1 MGVTLSGIGN
11 QGSTDSDNSPSQWK
25 ALLDSARAEVAAET
39 RLARAGLSTLSRY
52 SNHVD
57 QLLKDIYDHAKK
69 EINIPTALIAIGGY
83 GRQQLCLHSDID
95 LMVVFDGQ
103 IKTAEQRF
111 LRSLLH
117 PLWDLHLD
125 VGHQVRQLSELN
137 VVETDNPK
145 HLLALLEARFLAGEQ
160 SVFESFSKTCLSEN
174 SAWRQPTQRALID
187 LTNKR
192 HAHYNRTVFQL
203 EPDIKDAP
211 GALRDATAMR
221 LFERL
226 EPNPGGYRL
235 ISNDIGRLREAEDFL
250 LRIRSIL
257 HLERGRNYNDLSH
270 ELQETVAALFGS
282 PGEKASQQVESLM
295 STYFHH
301 ARLIERSLAVSM
313 KSITAPSTWTTMPLG
328 NDLERSWDGIRFGD
342 STRSSLR
349 PRTWLRAFETAL
361 DVSVSVS
368 DQVLTCI
375 ERHSDRYAPERFF
388 PSPVERDTLLRV
400 LRPRP
405 GLYERLS
412 EMHGSGL
419 LGRMFPEFQRVY
431 CLVIRDFYHK
441 YTVDE
446 HTLLTIRNV
455 EQLLMAQTNSRQRF
469 TNVLN
474 EIEEPQL
481 LILSLLFH
489 DVGKWT
495 NKNHSEEG
503 ARMACGALRRI
514 GLPEHST
521 ATVEFLIRHHLRM
534 SAAAFRRDI
543 EDPDTVTQFARL
555 VGTENRLKLLLLFT
569 FADVAGVGPDV
580 MTPWKEE
587 RLWQLYVAAYNCLTL
602 SYSDDVIDDENLIR
616 DDLDR
621 QRPSDI
627 SREELTAFLEGY
639 PQRYLRVVD
648 RSRVYEH
655 VRLSRDLQPSE
666 VHTTLTE
673 NDAAWELSAITID
686 APGLFASICG
696 VLSYFGMNILRG
708 QAMTNEHGVVLDIF
722 QFSDQEGYLRM
733 NESAKSEMIDSLE
746 NVISG
751 KQDIEKKLQGRQHAQ
766 ITFPKPERVKPVI
779 RFNDHY
785 SQRFTVLEI
794 VTNNAWGLLY
804 RISQTISSEK
814 CDIELVLISTEGAK
828 AIDVFHLTKAGG
840 KLANPVQQTLAEAL
854 EATFKHTS

>member
-11 QGSTDSDNSPSQWK
+11 QVPAGSEHSSSRWK
-25 ALLDSARAEVAAET
+25 SLLDSARAEVATET
-39 RLARAGLSTLSRY
+39 RLARAGLSSLRHY

-57 QLLKDIYDHAKK
+57 QLLKEIYDHAQRDLDTP
-69 EINIPTALIAIGGY
+69 NALIAIGGY

-95 LMVVFDGQ
+95 LMVVFNGE
-103 IKTAEQRF
+103 IKTAEKRF

-125 VGHQVRQLSELN
+125 VGHQVRKLSELD
-137 VVETDNPK
+137 VVETNNPK
-145 HLLALLEARFLAGEQ
+145 HLLALLEARFLAGEE
-160 SVFESFSKTCLSEN
+160 SVFESFSETCLSEN

-187 LTNKR
+187 LTHKR
-192 HAHYNRTVFQL
+192 HAHYNKTVFQL

-211 GALRDATAMR
+211 GALRDATAIR

-226 EPNPGGYRL
+226 TANRGGYR
-235 ISNDIGRLREAEDFL
+235 SKSDDVGRLQEAEDFL

-282 PGEKASQQVESLM
+282 PGEQASQQVESLM

-313 KSITAPSTWTTMPLG
+313 KSITAPSTWTTISVD
-328 NDLERSWDGIRFGD
+328 NDLEQSWDGIRFTD

-349 PRTWLRAFETAL
+349 PRTWLRAFEAAL
-361 DVSVSVS
+361 DTSVSVS

-388 PSPVERDTLLRV
+388 PSSAERDTLLRM

-446 HTLLTIRNV
+446 HTLLTVRNV
-455 EQLLMAQTNSRQRF
+455 EQLLMPQTNSRKRF

-481 LILSLLFH
+481 LILALLFH

-503 ARMACGALRRI
+503 SRMACGALRRI
-514 GLPEHST
+514 GLQEKST
-521 ATVEFLIRHHLRM
+521 TTVEFLIRHHLQM

-555 VGTENRLKLLLLFT
+555 VGTESRLKLLLLFT

-587 RLWQLYVAAYNCLTL
+587 RLWQLYVAAYNYLTL
-602 SYSDDVIDDENLIR
+602 SYSDDVIDDGNLIR

-627 SREELTAFLEGY
+627 SHEELTSFLEGY
-639 PQRYLRVVD
+639 PQRYIRVVD

-655 VRLSRDLQPSE
+655 VRLSRNLRPSE

-686 APGLFASICG
+686 EPGLFASICG

-722 QFSDQEGYLRM
+722 QFSDHEGYLKM
-733 NESAKSEMIDSLE
+733 NDAAKSEMIDTLG

-751 KQDIEKKLQGRQHAQ
+751 KQDIEKKLQGRHRAQ
-766 ITFPKPERVKPVI
+766 ITFPTPERVKPVI

-794 VTNNAWGLLY
+794 VTDNAWGLLY
-804 RISQTISSEK
+804 RISQTISSEQ

-828 AIDVFHLTKAGG
+828 AIDVFHLTKAGE
-840 KLANPVQQTLAEAL
+840 KLANPVQHALAEAL
-854 EATFKHTS
+854 EATFKHPN